1 MGSYQVDSAAGEVDY
16 HSGFSLNLPAGESD
30 LRRLE
35 SRDLDSLLGEGRYS
49 VNRDTRGLETNIMT
63 NRLGQEMYSFVVG
76 LLVIVFAIEQFT
88 AAWFYRTDE
97 A

>member
-1 MGSYQVDSAAGEVDY
+1 MDSAPAEVDY
-16 HSGFSLNLPAGESD
+16 HGGFSLNLPASESD

-35 SRDLDSLLGEGRYS
+35 PRELDSLLGEGRYT
-49 VNRDTRGLETNIMT
+49 VNRDPRSLERNIMT

-76 LLVIVFAIEQFT
+76 LLVIVFALEQFT